1 MELLANERSI
11 HEQFHD
17 IASFRDALARLMS
30 MRAAARRFGREVR
43 CNRML
48 VNARPAPGMP
58 MQQAIGRLPDKNES
72 RVAMTWLTRAGP
84 FWDDMRR
91 HGADD
96 WLECRGELVTDSAV
110 GEAAFRTLH
119 SIECGLVSFTP
130 SDDWDFSPV
139 EVVWR
144 RKAEKLEDRCAKVD
158 NWRDAGALEDRLRE
172 AAPPPTSWNELR
184 QASANRFENLTFAK
198 DCFEPLDGVPFAESS
213 AVRLF
218 VLLDLLNRLAGA
230 FNAAGGRTADGQRIY
245 QDYFTGDNAL
255 FSDSSDSEKHSFREE
270 MTFPHPDS
278 PGKPLFCPW
287 HGKESHKTLRLHFS
301 WPIQAGKP
309 VYVVYAG
316 PKITKR

>member
-1 MELLANERSI
+1 MELLANDLSI

-17 IASFRDALARLMS
+17 IALFRDALARLMS
-30 MRAAARRFGREVR
+30 MRTAARRFGREVR

-58 MQQAIGRLPDKNES
+58 MQQAIGSLPINE
-72 RVAMTWLTRAGP
+72 RRAAMAWLTGADP

-96 WLECRGELVTDSAV
+96 WLECRGDVVTDSAV
-110 GEAAFRTLH
+110 GEAAFRMLH
-119 SIECGLVSFTP
+119 GLECGLVSFTP
-130 SDDWDFSPV
+130 SGWDFTPA
-139 EVVWR
+139 EVVWQR
-144 RKAEKLEDRCAKVD
+144 EAEKLEGRCVKVD
-158 NWRDAGALEDRLRE
+158 NWRDADALEDRLRE
-172 AAPPPTSWNELR
+172 AAPLPTSWNELR

-198 DCFEPLDGVPFAESS
+198 DCFEPLDAVPFAGSS

-230 FNAAGGRTADGQRIY
+230 FDADGIRTTEGQRIY

-255 FSDSSDSEKHSFREE
+255 FSDSSDSEKRSFRNEL
-270 MTFPHPDS
+270 TFLHPDS
-278 PGKPLFCPW
+278 PGKSLFCTW
-287 HGKESHKTLRLHFS
+287 HGKVRRLNLRLHYS
-301 WPIQAGKP
+301 WSGRVGEP

>member
-1 MELLANERSI
+1 MELLANDLSI

-17 IASFRDALARLMS
+17 IALFRDALARLMS
-30 MRAAARRFGREVR
+30 MCTAAQRFDREVR

-48 VNARPAPGMP
+48 VNARPAPDMS
-58 MQQAIGRLPDKNES
+58 MQQAIGSLPINE
-72 RVAMTWLTRAGP
+72 RRAAMAWLTRAGP

-96 WLECRGELVTDSAV
+96 WLECRGDIVTDSAV
-110 GEAAFRTLH
+110 GEAAFRMLH
-119 SIECGLVSFTP
+119 GIECGLVSFTP
-130 SDDWDFSPV
+130 SGWDFTPV

-144 RKAEKLEDRCAKVD
+144 REAEKLEDRCAKVD
-158 NWRDAGALEDRLRE
+158 NWWDAGALEDMLRK

-198 DCFEPLDGVPFAESS
+198 DCFEPLDGVPFAGSS
-213 AVRLF
+213 AMRLL

-230 FNAAGGRTADGQRIY
+230 FDTDGGRTAEGQRIY
-245 QDYFTGDNAL
+245 RDYFTGDKAL
-255 FSDSSDSEKHSFREE
+255 FSDSSDTEKRDFREKL
-270 MTFPHPDS
+270 TFLHPDS

-301 WPIQAGKP
+301 WPMQAGEP